1 MEIVQKIY
9 ICCCWKIYNM
19 KELLTRSLSG
29 LLYVSIL
36 LLSICIN
43 RYTFIGIFL
52 VFGVIAIYEFQK
64 LIYLRNKRL
73 YVIFITLLAVLN
85 IFQDKLYFYLIL
97 PVLTLTI
104 ITELFLVK
112 DLVTIRIIPMFEKRK
127 YHTSIFYLITSIVF
141 LTLVPYYTGEYQP
154 FIIAGAFLITWV
166 NDTFA
171 YLVGKNFGKHKLLE
185 RISPKKTIEGF
196 IGGFVFSLLAG
207 YLIAI
212 FTNTLSI
219 GIWLIISIIMS
230 IFGTLGDLIQSKFKR
245 QAGVKDSGTIMP
257 GHGGIYD
264 RLDSVIF
271 ASPFLYAFLQ
281 ILKHVS

>member
-1 MEIVQKIY
+1 MV
-9 ICCCWKIYNM
+9 
-19 KELLTRSLSG
+19 LLP
-29 LLYVSIL
+29 LLCFYHE
-36 LLSICIN
+36 
-43 RYTFIGIFL
+43 T
-52 VFGVIAIYEFQK
+52 
-64 LIYLRNKRL
+64 
-73 YVIFITLLAVLN
+73 
-85 IFQDKLYFYLIL
+85 LYFYVVLPILI
-97 PVLTLTI
+97 LTI
-104 ITELFLVK
+104 ITELFLIK
-112 DLVTIRIIPMFEKRK
+112 DLITIRIIPMFEKRK
-127 YHTSIFYLITSIVF
+127 YFTSIFYLITAIIF
-141 LTLVPYYTGEYQP
+141 LILIPNYSGVYQP
-154 FIIAGAFLITWV
+154 YIIAGAFLITWV
-166 NDTFA
+166 NDSFA

-196 IGGFVFSLLAG
+196 VGGFVFSLLAG

-212 FTNTLSI
+212 FSNTLSI
-219 GIWLIISIIMS
+219 KIWLIISIIMS

>member
-1 MEIVQKIY
+1 
-9 ICCCWKIYNM
+9 M
-19 KELLTRSLSG
+19 KELITRSLSG
-29 LLYVSIL
+29 LLYVIL
-36 LLSICIN
+36 LLASIFISK
-43 RYTFIGIFL
+43 YTFIGIFV
-52 VFGVIAIYEFQK
+52 VFGIISIYEFQK
-64 LIYLRNKRL
+64 LIHLNNKRL
-73 YVIFITLLAVLN
+73 YVIFIGLLALLH
-85 IFQDKLYFYLIL
+85 IFQEQIYLTFSIL
-97 PVLTLTI
+97 VLTI

-127 YHTSIFYLITSIVF
+127 YGTSIFYLITCLVF
-141 LTLVPYYTGEYQP
+141 LTLVPNYSGEYQP
-154 FIIAGAFLITWV
+154 QIIAGAFLITWT
-166 NDTFA
+166 NDSFA

-196 IGGFVFSLLAG
+196 VGGFLFSLLAG

-212 FTNTLSI
+212 FSHTLTI
-219 GIWLIISIIMS
+219 TIWLIISIIMS

-271 ASPFLYAFLQ
+271 ASPFLYVFLQ
-281 ILKHVS
+281 ILKYVP

>member
-1 MEIVQKIY
+1 
-9 ICCCWKIYNM
+9 M

-29 LLYVSIL
+29 FLYALIL
-36 LLSICIN
+36 LGSIFISKYDFGK
-43 RYTFIGIFL
+43 YTFIGVFL
-52 VFGVIAIYEFQK
+52 VFGIICVYEFQK
-64 LIYLRNKRL
+64 LIHLNNKRL
-73 YVIFITLLAVLN
+73 YVIFIGLLVLLN
-85 IFQDKLYFYLIL
+85 LYQSQLYLIIPIL
-97 PVLTLTI
+97 ALTI

-127 YHTSIFYLITSIVF
+127 YGTSIFYLITCIVF
-141 LTLVPYYTGEYQP
+141 LTLVPYYSGEYQP
-154 FIIAGAFLITWV
+154 LIIAGAFVITWT

-171 YLVGKNFGKHKLLE
+171 YLVGKNFGKRKLLE

-196 IGGFVFSLLAG
+196 IGGFIFSILAG

-212 FTNTLSI
+212 FSDTLSI
-219 GIWLIISIIMS
+219 VTWLIISIIMS

-264 RLDSVIF
+264 RLDSVLF

-281 ILKHVS
+281 ILKYVP

>member
-1 MEIVQKIY
+1 MEVVQKIY
-9 ICCCWKIYNM
+9 ICSCWKIYNM

-29 LLYVSIL
+29 FLYILIL
-36 LLSICIN
+36 LLSIFIS

-52 VFGVIAIYEFQK
+52 IFGVIAIYEFQK
-64 LIYLRNKRL
+64 LIHLKNKRL
-73 YVIFITLLAVLN
+73 YIIFIALLVSLNLYQDTLY
-85 IFQDKLYFYLIL
+85 LYAIL
-97 PVLTLTI
+97 PILTLTI

-127 YHTSIFYLITSIVF
+127 YFTSIFYLITCIVF
-141 LTLVPYYTGEYQP
+141 ATLIPNHTGEYQP
-154 FIIAGAFLITWV
+154 LIIAGAFLITWI

-171 YLVGKNFGKHKLLE
+171 YLVGKNFGKNKLLE

-196 IGGFVFSLLAG
+196 IGGFIFSLLAG
-207 YLIAI
+207 YLIAVFSEI
-212 FTNTLSI
+212 LSI

-264 RLDSVIF
+264 RLDSIIF

>member
-1 MEIVQKIY
+1 
-9 ICCCWKIYNM
+9 M

-29 LLYVSIL
+29 FLYVLIL
-36 LLSICIN
+36 LVSIFVSK
-43 RYTFIGIFL
+43 YTFIGIFFI
-52 VFGVIAIYEFQK
+52 FGVISIYEFQK
-64 LIYLRNKRL
+64 LIHLTNKRL
-73 YVIFITLLAVLN
+73 YLIFILFFAVLN
-85 IFQDKLYFYLIL
+85 IFQDNIYLIL
-97 PVLTLTI
+97 PILVLTL

-112 DLVTIRIIPMFEKRK
+112 DLITIRIIPMFEKRK
-127 YHTSIFYLITSIVF
+127 YRTSIFYLITSIVF
-141 LTLVPYYTGEYQP
+141 LTLVPNYSGTYQP
-154 FIIAGAFLITWV
+154 LIIAGAFLITWT
-166 NDTFA
+166 NDSFA

-207 YLIAI
+207 YLIAV
-212 FTNTLSI
+212 FSHTLSLT
-219 GIWLIISIIMS
+219 IWLIISIIMS

-281 ILKHVS
+281 ILNYVP

>member
-1 MEIVQKIY
+1 
-9 ICCCWKIYNM
+9 M

-29 LLYVSIL
+29 FLYVVIL
-36 LLSICIN
+36 LLSIFIS
-43 RYTFIGIFL
+43 RYTYIGVFLIFGL
-52 VFGVIAIYEFQK
+52 LSIYEIQK
-64 LIYLRNKRL
+64 LIHLKNKRL
-73 YVIFITLLAVLN
+73 YIIFMVLLPLLC
-85 IFQDKLYFYLIL
+85 FYHETLYFYVVLPILI
-97 PVLTLTI
+97 LTI
-104 ITELFLVK
+104 ITELFLIK
-112 DLVTIRIIPMFEKRK
+112 DLITIRIIPMFEKRK
-127 YHTSIFYLITSIVF
+127 YFTSIFYLITAIIF
-141 LTLVPYYTGEYQP
+141 LILIPNYSGVYQP
-154 FIIAGAFLITWV
+154 YIIAGAFLITWV
-166 NDTFA
+166 NDSFA

-196 IGGFVFSLLAG
+196 VGGFVFSLLAG

-212 FTNTLSI
+212 FSNTLSI
-219 GIWLIISIIMS
+219 KIWLIISIIMS

>member
-1 MEIVQKIY
+1 
-9 ICCCWKIYNM
+9 M

-29 LLYVSIL
+29 FLYGSIL
-36 LLSICIN
+36 LASIFISK
-43 RYTFIGIFL
+43 YTFIGIF
-52 VFGVIAIYEFQK
+52 VIFGMISIYEFQK
-64 LIYLRNKRL
+64 LIHLNNKRL
-73 YVIFITLLAVLN
+73 YVIFIVVLALLNV
-85 IFQDKLYFYLIL
+85 FQDILYLTI
-97 PVLTLTI
+97 PVLVLTI

-112 DLVTIRIIPMFEKRK
+112 DLVTIRIIPMFERRK
-127 YHTSIFYLITSIVF
+127 YRTSIFYLITCIVF
-141 LTLVPYYTGEYQP
+141 LTMVPNYSGNYQP
-154 FIIAGAFLITWV
+154 LIIAGAFLITWT

-196 IGGFVFSLLAG
+196 IGGFLFSILAG
-207 YLIAI
+207 YLIAL
-212 FTNTLSI
+212 FSHTLSVN
-219 GIWLIISIIMS
+219 IWLIISIIMS

-281 ILKHVS
+281 ILKYVS

>member
-1 MEIVQKIY
+1 
-9 ICCCWKIYNM
+9 M

-29 LLYVSIL
+29 FLYVSIL
-36 LLSICIN
+36 LVSIFISK
-43 RYTFIGIFL
+43 YTFVGVFLIFGMISI
-52 VFGVIAIYEFQK
+52 FEFQK
-64 LIYLRNKRL
+64 LIHLNNKRL
-73 YVIFITLLAVLN
+73 YVIFIILLVVMNL
-85 IFQDKLYFYLIL
+85 FQDQLYLIIPIL
-97 PVLTLTI
+97 ALTI

-127 YHTSIFYLITSIVF
+127 YRTSIFYLITCIVF
-141 LTLVPYYTGEYQP
+141 LTLVPNYSGEYQP
-154 FIIAGAFLITWV
+154 LIIAGAFLITWT

-196 IGGFVFSLLAG
+196 VGGFIFSLLAG
-207 YLIAI
+207 YLIAT
-212 FTNTLSI
+212 FSHTLSI
-219 GIWLIISIIMS
+219 TIWLIISIIMS

-271 ASPFLYAFLQ
+271 ASPFLYVFLQ
-281 ILKHVS
+281 ILNYVS